1 MEKITMDEVQ
11 IKLEQI
17 AASLQIV
24 SEGLISEE
32 FTAVQTSAGENTR
45 FLSLVACRR
54 TSAVYV
60 PALDLICD
68 ALAALETSVNE
79 AVKQ

>member
-17 AASLQIV
+17 EASLQLTL
-24 SEGLISEE
+24 EGMCED
-32 FTAVQTSAGENTR
+32 FTAVRKSSGENEK
-45 FLSLVACRR
+45 FLSLSACRR
-54 TSAVYV
+54 TNTIYA

-68 ALAALETSVNE
+68 ALAALSDRVGS
-79 AVKQ
+79 AVR

>member
-17 AASLQIV
+17 EASLQLTL
-24 SEGLISEE
+24 EGMCED
-32 FTAVQTSAGENTR
+32 FTAARNSTGENEKL
-45 FLSLVACRR
+45 LSLSACRR
-54 TSAVYV
+54 TNTVYT

-68 ALAALETSVNE
+68 ALAALSDRVGSAAN
-79 AVKQ
+79 

>member
-17 AASLQIV
+17 EASLQIV
-24 SEGLISEE
+24 LEGMCED
-32 FTAVQTSAGENTR
+32 FTAVRNSTGENEK
-45 FLSLVACRR
+45 FLSLSACRR
-54 TSAVYV
+54 TNTVYA

-68 ALAALETSVNE
+68 ALAALSDRVGS
-79 AVKQ
+79 AVR

>member
-17 AASLQIV
+17 EASLQLTL
-24 SEGLISEE
+24 EGMCED
-32 FTAVQTSAGENTR
+32 FTAARNSTGENEK
-45 FLSLVACRR
+45 FLSLSACRR
-54 TSAVYV
+54 TNTVYA

-68 ALAALETSVNE
+68 ALAALSDRVGS
-79 AVKQ
+79 AVR

>member
-17 AASLQIV
+17 EASLQLTL
-24 SEGLISEE
+24 EGMCGDFAAARNS
-32 FTAVQTSAGENTR
+32 TGENEKL
-45 FLSLVACRR
+45 LSLSACRR
-54 TSAVYV
+54 TNTVYA

-68 ALAALETSVNE
+68 ALAALSDRVGS
-79 AVKQ
+79 AVR

>member
-17 AASLQIV
+17 AASLQLTL
-24 SEGLISEE
+24 EGMCGD
-32 FTAVQTSAGENTR
+32 FAAVRNSSGENAK
-45 FLSLVACRR
+45 FLSLSACQR
-54 TSAVYV
+54 TNTVYA

-68 ALAALETSVNE
+68 ALATLEISVNE

>member
-17 AASLQIV
+17 EASLQLTL
-24 SEGLISEE
+24 EGMCGD
-32 FTAVQTSAGENTR
+32 FTAARNSTGENEKL
-45 FLSLVACRR
+45 LSLSACRR
-54 TSAVYV
+54 TNTVYA

-68 ALAALETSVNE
+68 ALAALSDRVGS
-79 AVKQ
+79 AVR

>member
-17 AASLQIV
+17 EASLQIV
-24 SEGLISEE
+24 LEGMCGDFS
-32 FTAVQTSAGENTR
+32 AVRNSTGENEKL
-45 FLSLVACRR
+45 LSLSACRR
-54 TSAVYV
+54 TNTVYA

-68 ALAALETSVNE
+68 AVAALEARVNE
-79 AVKQ
+79 AVR

>member
-17 AASLQIV
+17 EASLQLTL
-24 SEGLISEE
+24 EGMCGD
-32 FTAVQTSAGENTR
+32 FTAAKNSTGENEKL
-45 FLSLVACRR
+45 LSLSACRR
-54 TSAVYV
+54 TNTVYA

-68 ALAALETSVNE
+68 ALAALSDRVGS
-79 AVKQ
+79 AVR

>member
-17 AASLQIV
+17 EASLQLTL
-24 SEGLISEE
+24 EGMCGD
-32 FTAVQTSAGENTR
+32 FTAVGNSTGENKKL
-45 FLSLVACRR
+45 LSLSACRR
-54 TSAVYV
+54 TNTVYA

-68 ALAALETSVNE
+68 ALAALSDRVGS
-79 AVKQ
+79 AVR

>member
-17 AASLQIV
+17 EASLQLTL
-24 SEGLISEE
+24 EGMCGD
-32 FTAVQTSAGENTR
+32 FTAARNSTGENEKL
-45 FLSLVACRR
+45 LSLSACRR
-54 TSAVYV
+54 TNTVYA

-68 ALAALETSVNE
+68 ALSALSDRVGSAVN
-79 AVKQ
+79 

>member
-17 AASLQIV
+17 EASLQLTL
-24 SEGLISEE
+24 EGMCGD
-32 FTAVQTSAGENTR
+32 FTAVGNSTGENEK
-45 FLSLVACRR
+45 FLSLSACRR
-54 TSAVYV
+54 TNTVYA

-68 ALAALETSVNE
+68 ALAALSDRGGS
-79 AVKQ
+79 AVR

>member
-17 AASLQIV
+17 EASLQLTL
-24 SEGLISEE
+24 EGMCGD
-32 FTAVQTSAGENTR
+32 FTAVGNSTGENEKL
-45 FLSLVACRR
+45 LSLSACRR
-54 TSAVYV
+54 TNTVYA

-68 ALAALETSVNE
+68 ALAALLDRVGS
-79 AVKQ
+79 AVR

>member
-17 AASLQIV
+17 EASLQLTL
-24 SEGLISEE
+24 EGMCGD
-32 FTAVQTSAGENTR
+32 FTAVGNSTGENEKL
-45 FLSLVACRR
+45 LSLSACRR
-54 TSAVYV
+54 TNTVYA

-68 ALAALETSVNE
+68 ALAALSDRVGRAVN
-79 AVKQ
+79 

>member
-24 SEGLISEE
+24 LEGMCED
-32 FTAVQTSAGENTR
+32 FTAVRNSTGENEKL
-45 FLSLVACRR
+45 LSLSACRR
-54 TSAVYV
+54 TNTVYA

-68 ALAALETSVNE
+68 ALAALSDRVGS
-79 AVKQ
+79 AVR